1 MLMMSKALTFL
12 PIISNNIEIVQLLME
27 YATQGLENN
36 LFVSKYQLYLPNR
49 EQLQKEL
56 EDLLEDDKD

>member
-1 MLMMSKALTFL
+1 
-12 PIISNNIEIVQLLME
+12 ME

-56 EDLLEDDKD
+56 ENLLENEDVITEKT